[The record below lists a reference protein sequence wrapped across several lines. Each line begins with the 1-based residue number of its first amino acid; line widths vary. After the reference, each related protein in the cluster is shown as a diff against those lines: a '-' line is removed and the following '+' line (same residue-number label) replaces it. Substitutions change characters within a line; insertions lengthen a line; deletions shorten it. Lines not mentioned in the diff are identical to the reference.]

1 MRPPKSAAVRRQ
13 ASGMLATPPLPAY
26 STLPPF
32 LPFVLPFVCLAL
44 NETIAASAAAADLL

>member
-1 MRPPKSAAVRRQ
+1 MRKQ

-32 LPFVLPFVCLAL
+32 LPFVLPFVRLAL
-44 NETIAASAAAADLL
+44 NEMISASAAAADLL